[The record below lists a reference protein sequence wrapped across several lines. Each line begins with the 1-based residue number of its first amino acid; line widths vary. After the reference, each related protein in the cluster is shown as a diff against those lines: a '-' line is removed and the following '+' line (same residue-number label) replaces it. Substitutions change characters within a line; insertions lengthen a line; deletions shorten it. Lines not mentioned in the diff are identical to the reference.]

1 MPFIVPALI
10 AGGIAGGLA
19 LAGVTTAT
27 AILGSEFLGG
37 FVPAFAPTA
46 VPGGVSP
53 RLRGKCLS

>member
-27 AILGSEFLGG
+27 AILGSAFLT
-37 FVPAFAPTA
+37 AFATTT
-46 VPGGVSP
+46 VLGGVSP
-53 RLRGKCLS
+53 RLRGKSR